1 MAAKQVFYLSGVP
14 RSGSTVLASL
24 LNQNPDFYV
33 TQTSPVLDAM
43 QTISS
48 AWGRLSANVLD
59 QEPAQLK
66 NILNGIHSSAY
77 NHTPAS
83 YIVDKHR
90 AWPANI
96 NYIQAVTDARPKII
110 CTTRNISE
118 IIASFIILIDKTDG
132 VSYIDQELLST
143 GKPINTATR
152 ARLLW
157 EKYINVPWS
166 SLRKGW
172 EQHPDCLKF
181 VDYADIINNPELTL
195 SDIYKFLGVPNYT
208 GHTTTKLQPM
218 RENDEAWGLPGLHN
232 IRPTL
237 KKTSP
242 PASDILGKELAEYYN
257 SLSLEFWK

>member
-1 MAAKQVFYLSGVP
+1 MAVKQVFYLSGVP

-24 LNQNPDFYV
+24 LNQNPDFSV
-33 TQTSPVLDAM
+33 TQTSPVLDAL
-43 QTISS
+43 QTVSS
-48 AWGRLSANVLD
+48 AWSSISANVLD
-59 QEPAQLK
+59 QDPTQLK
-66 NILNGIHSSAY
+66 NILYGMHTNAY
-77 NHTPAS
+77 THKNVS

-96 NYIQAVTDARPKII
+96 NYIQTITKVRPKII
-110 CTTRNISE
+110 CTTRDISE

-132 VSYIDQELLST
+132 VSYIDRELVNAR
-143 GKPINTATR
+143 KPINTATR

-157 EKYINVPWS
+157 EKYINVPWL

-172 EQHPDCLKF
+172 EQNPDCIKF
-181 VDYADIINNPELTL
+181 VDYTDIINNPESVLT
-195 SDIYKFLGVPNYT
+195 DIYKFLEVPAYA
-208 GHTTTKLQPM
+208 GHTSNKLQPM
-218 RENDEAWGLPGLHN
+218 HENDIVWGLPGLHN

-257 SLSLEFWK
+257 SLNLEFWK